1 MGRPSK
7 RSASSA
13 ASSTASV
20 RSSSAALRKAAET
33 FATCSDPE
41 SPRAR
46 AAWVA
51 AVYPTIASAVARRC
65 EGRDAAPDAALVA
78 FLEERLGSPRLAA
91 QVARAGRPVAFLEAV
106 VRAFVADELLFVGR
120 GRTEVRG
127 RPSAAA
133 AGCEGGPGLERASE
147 VDGLRLALA
156 RLAHLERA
164 RLVAQELGVWA
175 LGPEERDAIAERR
188 GLSTMDLE
196 RSIATLAVRAHGRR
210 ARVSAQLSRR
220 RARLDACIAKVR
232 AAWAQLRRE
241 PSAER
246 RAVFEG
252 RVARL
257 EAAHRRV
264 LALRER
270 LADPYGAWPERSTLA
285 ALLGDDAAEPESGSD

>member
-1 MGRPSK
+1 MDRSSK
-7 RSASSA
+7 RTSS
-13 ASSTASV
+13 SPASV
-20 RSSSAALRKAAET
+20 QSSSSALREAAEA
-33 FATCSDPE
+33 FAQGSDPE

-46 AAWVA
+46 AAWLA

-91 QVARAGRPVAFLEAV
+91 QVARARRPVAFLEAV
-106 VRAFVADELLFVGR
+106 VRAFVADELLFVGTSRLDAR
-120 GRTEVRG
+120 GERGPADAVRG
-127 RPSAAA
+127 DAH
-133 AGCEGGPGLERASE
+133 ASDPA
-147 VDGLRLALA
+147 VPLDGLRLALA
-156 RLAHLERA
+156 RLASVERA
-164 RLVAQELGVWA
+164 RFVAQELGVWA

-188 GLSTMDLE
+188 GLSTIELE
-196 RSIATLAVRAHGRR
+196 RSIAAIAVRALGRR
-210 ARVSAQLSRR
+210 ARVSSQLVRR
-220 RARLDACIAKVR
+220 RAVLDACIAKVR

-241 PSAER
+241 PTAER

-257 EAAHRRV
+257 EAEHRRV

-285 ALLGDDAAEPESGSD
+285 TLLGEDAAEPESGSD